1 MQRHLVL
8 RFKDLILMQQM
19 CTRLTNKRI
28 SLQKGSLFDNLVTEA
43 ISTSR
48 SNRMLIND
56 FTQVEETNK
65 ITFGNRYQYN
75 ATSGNEI
82 SPMKISGKYGDRPYF
97 PEVVKE
103 GDLK

>member
-1 MQRHLVL
+1 ML
-8 RFKDLILMQQM
+8 QM

-28 SLQKGSLFDNLVTEA
+28 SLQKGSLFDNLVVEPSA
-43 ISTSR
+43 TSR
-48 SNRMLIND
+48 SNRKLIND

-82 SPMKISGKYGDRPYF
+82 SPMKISGKYGDRPFF